1 VGLSCFLSNCE
12 ECKEGTKVR
21 QTYKKRQNEKRKK
34 ERKKER
40 KLYYSDFLDRVSN
53 YKVFMDDPDSWN

>member
-1 VGLSCFLSNCE
+1 MKNAKE
-12 ECKEGTKVR
+12 EQQLDTH
-21 QTYKKRQNEKRKK
+21 KKRQK
-34 ERKKER
+34 ERKKKER